1 MRRRRQRRPREPD
14 HPGPLI
20 QAQTLVTSGGWARG
34 FGLTRPD
41 GTPLADTDIPLVRA
55 FGGEVVRDEEIL
67 VNPPGRE
74 QMHVRANGQPILSAD
89 GAKLGAVMATDDVT
103 ERTRAQENC
112 EYLADHDALSGLFN
126 RRRFEQELEGGLAHA
141 DGRGSSAALLVLD
154 LDNFKSIND
163 ELGHAAGDRVI
174 SEVGVA
180 LRGHLRTGDAIGR
193 LGGDEFGVLLRRV
206 TEEEADAVANGVIE
220 AIAERLDTL
229 SAGRLP
235 GVGTSV
241 GIASLERENGRTSI
255 DEWVTAA
262 DAAMYRAKAAGGGA
276 ALLARATR

>member
-1 MRRRRQRRPREPD
+1 M
-14 HPGPLI
+14 
-20 QAQTLVTSGGWARG
+20 
-34 FGLTRPD
+34 
-41 GTPLADTDIPLVRA
+41 
-55 FGGEVVRDEEIL
+55 
-67 VNPPGRE
+67 NPPGRE

-103 ERTRAQENC
+103 ERTRAQE
-112 EYLADHDALSGLFN
+112 ELPVPGRPRRPQRLFN
-126 RRRFEQELEGGLAHA
+126 RRRFEQELESELAHA

-154 LDNFKSIND
+154 LDNFESIND

-180 LRGHLRTGDAIGR
+180 LRGRLRTGDVIGR

-220 AIAERLDTL
+220 AIAERLDML

-241 GIASLERENGRTSI
+241 GIASLERESHTSI
-255 DEWVTAA
+255 DDWVTAA